1 MSSDGVRTSAT
12 DAVPPMTTLFLAF
25 AFALGVAAAMPVPS
39 QTSAVKPT
47 TQVLFM
53 CPHGAAK
60 SVLASAYFTQL
71 ARERGLRVR
80 VDAVGTDPDPAV
92 AANVTDHLTRKGY
105 VLPISTPRLVT
116 PADLAAADIVIS
128 LGCDVGRL
136 PGPVRGPLRQWDEI
150 PGPGEH
156 LTEADAA
163 IRARVVALIEEL
175 ASRVQ

>member
-1 MSSDGVRTSAT
+1 
-12 DAVPPMTTLFLAF
+12 MTTDGLTRRRAAGLSLVF
-25 AFALGVAAAMPVPS
+25 AVALGVAGVHPAQS

-47 TQVLFM
+47 TQILFM

-80 VDAVGTDPDPAV
+80 VDAVGTDPDPVV
-92 AANVTDHLTRKGY
+92 APNVREHLARQGY
-105 VLPISTPRLVT
+105 ASPIGAPRRVT
-116 PADLAAADIVIS
+116 SEDLADADIVIS
-128 LGCDVGRL
+128 LGCDVGKL
-136 PGPVRGPLRQWDEI
+136 PGPVQGVLRQWDEI

-156 LTEADAA
+156 FAEADAA
-163 IRARVVALIEEL
+163 IRARVVALIEEV

>member
-1 MSSDGVRTSAT
+1 MNTGSVTTRRRAAGLCLVFTVALGLAGVR
-12 DAVPPMTTLFLAF
+12 
-25 AFALGVAAAMPVPS
+25 PVQS
-39 QTSAVKPT
+39 QTPAVKP

-71 ARERGLRVR
+71 AKERGLRVR
-80 VDAVGTDPDPAV
+80 VDAVGTDPDPTV
-92 AANVTDHLTRKGY
+92 AANVREHLARQGY
-105 VLPISTPRLVT
+105 VLPISTPRRVT
-116 PADLAAADIVIS
+116 ATDLADADIVIS
-128 LGCDVGRL
+128 LGCDVGKL
-136 PGPVRGPLRQWDEI
+136 PGPTHGALRQWDEI

-175 ASRVQ
+175 ASRVE

>member
-1 MSSDGVRTSAT
+1 MNTEFVKTRRTATWLCLFFAVATGVAGVRSAQ
-12 DAVPPMTTLFLAF
+12 
-25 AFALGVAAAMPVPS
+25 S
-39 QTSAVKPT
+39 QTPSKRPP

-60 SVLASAYFTQL
+60 SVLASAYFTQV

-92 AANVTDHLTRKGY
+92 AAIVKDHLTRKGY
-105 VLPISTPRLVT
+105 VLPISTPRRVT
-116 PADLAAADIVIS
+116 AADLADADIVIS
-128 LGCDVGRL
+128 LGCDVATL
-136 PGPVRGPLRQWDEI
+136 PGPVRGTLRQWDEV

-156 LTEADAA
+156 LAEADAA

-175 ASRVQ
+175 ASAAQ